1 MWCILAAGGWCEV
14 RRLRSTPGSTWWPGL
29 LHPVLYKHPTVCV
42 HLERT
47 QLLTD
52 TTPVPEYEFMWC
64 VGRESQLRR
73 LLSMMHCDAALLSL
87 KKPVY
92 FQSTWLTS
100 QVVNRKPT
108 RPGKRTTMATSRLLA
123 LRTLVSPRTVLS
135 LNTFRQFSASK
146 VLSSKPFYTVTFQT
160 GSDKFKVQVRIVRG
174 QIWTLTRSWWMD
186 VLTIHNLCTKYF
198 NSGAGHGLH

>member
-1 MWCILAAGGWCEV
+1 
-14 RRLRSTPGSTWWPGL
+14 
-29 LHPVLYKHPTVCV
+29 
-42 HLERT
+42 
-47 QLLTD
+47 
-52 TTPVPEYEFMWC
+52 MWC

-73 LLSMMHCDAALLSL
+73 LLSMMHYDAALLSL